1 MVKYK
6 KQSKNN
12 KKIEGGYVKPQ
23 CTKYQKDIL
32 LYGDKKVNDIL
43 LDQECMQSCDGR
55 AVLNSNADYLQSFL
69 CENSVN
75 YPSYTIQGKDYDGE
89 DRNYGYLTKKLWI
102 DAYRNRCKSQ
112 LQNVVSREKCQ
123 NISCKKGDKVRVFI
137 GKDIRTGKISSIN
150 SDGNINVFFN
160 GDQESGPF
168 TKDQVEFEEIDVD
181 HIPTNSCNPE
191 DNDNTTCIGEDCS
204 TAKEDAVKDATNET
218 NALENSKGGLVGGDQ
233 G

>member
-1 MVKYK
+1 MSYGNVKAK
-6 KQSKNN
+6 EIAMDEEQ
-12 KKIEGGYVKPQ
+12 IAMDE
-23 CTKYQKDIL
+23 
-32 LYGDKKVNDIL
+32 
-43 LDQECMQSCDGR
+43 ECMQSCDGKK
-55 AVLNSNADYLQSFL
+55 VLNDNPDYLQSFL
-69 CENSVN
+69 CEDSIY
-75 YPSYTIQGKDYDGE
+75 YPSYSIQGKDYDNE
-89 DRNYGYLTKKLWI
+89 DKNYGFYNKIDWI
-102 DAYRNRCKSQ
+102 DVYRNRCNSQ
-112 LQNVVSREKCQ
+112 LQNVVAREKCQ
-123 NISCKKGDKVRVFI
+123 NISCQKGDKVRVFM

-150 SDGNINVFFN
+150 SDGNIYVIFIDD
-160 GDQESGPF
+160 DQESGPF